1 MTFTT
6 PLTTTQ
12 IKDEILN
19 FLLDGNNKTET
30 YNAINELRKEGTINI
45 TTRQIT
51 QLIKEVHNDLL
62 ENDLEPNHY
71 TNEDETIYTDE
82 QLQHIDTFGE
92 NVTDEELAQF
102 EVNDDSDEA
111 LLDEYQLKLEEAI
124 AFQLTRC
131 EATGLKDSKIQL
143 RRRAIRQLRKEFPE
157 FISLLQE
164 RDLI

>member
-124 AFQLTRC
+124 AFQLTRS

>member
-92 NVTDEELAQF
+92 NVTDEELAQ
-102 EVNDDSDEA
+102 
-111 LLDEYQLKLEEAI
+111 
-124 AFQLTRC
+124 
-131 EATGLKDSKIQL
+131 
-143 RRRAIRQLRKEFPE
+143 P
-157 FISLLQE
+157 
-164 RDLI
+164 